1 MTAESFKDGLAVQK
15 EMMGDEFPQRALDMQ
30 TPLTRPY
37 QELLIS
43 FCFGE
48 IWKRDVLS
56 HAERSLVTLSM
67 LIALN
72 RPDQIRTHVR
82 AALNNG
88 VPKEK
93 IFELAIHALAYCGAP
108 LAGTARNV
116 IVDEFQKLGLEPAPT
131 LQPTT
136 PGMKK

>member
-1 MTAESFKDGLAVQK
+1 MTAESLKDGLKIQK
-15 EMMGDEFPQRALDMQ
+15 EIFGGDFSQRALDLT

-37 QELLIS
+37 HELLVS
-43 FCFGE
+43 FTFGE
-48 IWKRDVLS
+48 IWKRDVFS
-56 HAERSLVTLSM
+56 HSERSLVTLAM

-82 AALNNG
+82 GALNNG

-108 LAGTARNV
+108 LAGSARNT
-116 IVDEFQKLGLEPAPT
+116 IIEELQKLGLEPAPS
-131 LQPTT
+131 QPAIAPTV
-136 PGMKK
+136 KA

>member
-1 MTAESFKDGLAVQK
+1 MTAEAFKDGLAIQK
-15 EMMGDEFPQRALDMQ
+15 EMMGDEFPQRALDMT

-37 QELLIS
+37 QELLVS
-43 FCFGE
+43 FTFGE
-48 IWKRDVLS
+48 IWKREVFS

-72 RPDQIRTHVR
+72 RPDQIRVHVR

-93 IFELAIHALAYCGAP
+93 IFELCIHALAYCGAP
-108 LAGTARNV
+108 LAGTAKNV
-116 IVDEFQKLGLEPAPT
+116 VIDELQKLGLEPAPT
-131 LQPTT
+131 LAPAT
-136 PGMKK
+136 PGVKK

>member
-1 MTAESFKDGLAVQK
+1 MTAESFKDGIKVQK
-15 EMMGDEFPQRALDMQ
+15 EMMGDEFPQRALDNT

-37 QELLIS
+37 HELLVG
-43 FCFGE
+43 FTFGE
-48 IWKRDVLS
+48 VWKRDTFS
-56 HAERSLVTLSM
+56 RAERSLVTCAM
-67 LIALN
+67 LVALN
-72 RPDQIRTHVR
+72 RPDQLRTHVR

-116 IVDEFQKLGLEPAPT
+116 IVEEFQRLGLEPAPA
-131 LQPTT
+131 QPALT
-136 PGMKK
+136 PTVKK

>member
-1 MTAESFKDGLAVQK
+1 VTAESLKDGLQIQK
-15 EMMGDEFPQRALDMQ
+15 EIFGVEFPQRALDNS

-37 QELLIS
+37 QELLVS
-43 FCFGE
+43 FTFGE
-48 IWKRDVLS
+48 IWKRDVFS
-56 HAERSLVTLSM
+56 HAERSLVTCAM

-72 RPDQIRTHVR
+72 RPDQLRTHIR
-82 AALNNG
+82 GALNNG

-116 IVDEFQKLGLEPAPT
+116 IVEEFQKLGLEPAASAPPVAP
-131 LQPTT
+131 QV
-136 PGMKK
+136 KK

>member
-1 MTAESFKDGLAVQK
+1 VTAESLKDGLAIQK
-15 EMMGDEFPQRALDMQ
+15 EIFGIEFPQRALDNT

-37 QELLIS
+37 HELLVS
-43 FCFGE
+43 FTFGE
-48 IWKRDVLS
+48 VWKRDVFS
-56 HAERSLVTLSM
+56 RSERSLVTLAM

-82 AALNNG
+82 GALNNG

-108 LAGTARNV
+108 LAGSARNT
-116 IVDEFQKLGLEPAPT
+116 IIEELQKLGLEPAPA
-131 LQPTT
+131 QPAIAPTV
-136 PGMKK
+136 KK

>member
-1 MTAESFKDGLAVQK
+1 VTAESFKQGLAIQK
-15 EMMGDEFPQRALDMQ
+15 EMMGAEFPQRALDMT

-37 QELLIS
+37 QELLVS
-43 FCFGE
+43 FTFGE

-108 LAGTARNV
+108 LAGSARNT
-116 IVDEFQKLGLEPAPT
+116 IIDELQKLGLEPAPT
-131 LQPTT
+131 LQPVS
-136 PGMKK
+136 PGVTR

>member
-1 MTAESFKDGLAVQK
+1 MTAESLKDGLAIQK
-15 EMMGDEFPQRALDMQ
+15 EIFGIEFPQRALDNT

-37 QELLIS
+37 HELLVS
-43 FCFGE
+43 FTFGE
-48 IWKRDVLS
+48 VWKRDVFS
-56 HAERSLVTLSM
+56 RSERSLVTLAM

-82 AALNNG
+82 GALNNG

-108 LAGTARNV
+108 LAGSARNT
-116 IVDEFQKLGLEPAPT
+116 IIEELQKLGLEPAPA
-131 LQPTT
+131 QPAIAPTV
-136 PGMKK
+136 KK

>member
-1 MTAESFKDGLAVQK
+1 MTAESFRDGLKIQK
-15 EMMGDEFPQRALDMQ
+15 EMMGDEFPQRAIDNT

-37 QELLIS
+37 QELLIG
-43 FCFGE
+43 FTFGE
-48 IWKRDVLS
+48 VWKRDTFS
-56 HAERSLVTLSM
+56 RAERSLVTCAM
-67 LIALN
+67 LVALN
-72 RPDQIRTHVR
+72 RPDQLRTHVR

-116 IVDEFQKLGLEPAPT
+116 IVEEFQKLGLEPPPA
-131 LQPTT
+131 QPPAT
-136 PGMKK
+136 PAVKK

>member
-1 MTAESFKDGLAVQK
+1 VTAESFKDGLAIQK
-15 EMMGDEFPQRALDMQ
+15 RMMGEEFPQRALDMT

-37 QELLIS
+37 HELLVS
-43 FCFGE
+43 FTFGE
-48 IWKRDVLS
+48 IWKREVLS

-93 IFELAIHALAYCGAP
+93 IFELCIHALAYCGAP
-108 LAGTARNV
+108 LAGSARNTV
-116 IVDEFQKLGLEPAPT
+116 VDEFQKLGLEPAPS
-131 LQPTT
+131 LAPVA
-136 PGMKK
+136 PGVKK

>member
-1 MTAESFKDGLAVQK
+1 VTAESFKDGLKIQK
-15 EMMGDEFPQRALDMQ
+15 EIMGDEFPQRALDNT

-37 QELLIS
+37 HELLVS
-43 FCFGE
+43 FTFGE
-48 IWKRDVLS
+48 VWKRDVFS
-56 HAERSLVTLSM
+56 RSERSLVTLAM

-82 AALNNG
+82 GALNNG

-108 LAGTARNV
+108 LAGSARNT
-116 IVDEFQKLGLEPAPT
+116 IVEELQKLGLEPVPAQPAVTPT
-131 LQPTT
+131 V
-136 PGMKK
+136 KK

>member
-1 MTAESFKDGLAVQK
+1 VTAESFERGFAIQK
-15 EMMGDEFPQRALDMQ
+15 EMMGDEFPQRALDMT

-48 IWKRDVLS
+48 IWQRDVLS

-72 RPDQIRTHVR
+72 RPDQMRTHIR

-116 IVDEFQKLGLEPAPT
+116 MIEEFQKLGLEPAPS
-131 LQPTT
+131 LQPVA
-136 PGMKK
+136 PGVKK